1 MSSPMNLV
9 SLTPLLERA
18 YHPGRTA
25 DPLKEESEDV
35 DKPAVATSRR
45 AYLDNLKAVLVTGV
59 IVGHVFIT
67 YGDIGSWAYREPS
80 QNKAFLVPAALFV
93 ALGSLFAM
101 GLFFLIAGWLTPRAL
116 ARKGPAGFIKDRLA
130 RLGPPFLVFLIA
142 VFPLVRWMGDGS
154 GKSLAWFFRDQLKD
168 PDPGP
173 LWFVLVLFLFSAGY
187 AVWRSVRPARP
198 APRPWRPSILA
209 GLAAGIAAATFV
221 VRLRFPIDSHQFLV
235 VHAWQ
240 WPQCLGL
247 FLFGIA
253 CAENG
258 WLDPVPD
265 RLRRPAGLAALAGA
279 AAIVAALIFNMDSLD
294 PLGGGL
300 SWPAALVAV
309 NEGVLATGLSVWLIG
324 LFQRRLDHAGPLAR
338 AMGRAAFGAFVLQAP
353 VAVGLARLAHP
364 LAVAPE
370 LKFLVV
376 APAAVAASFGLALW
390 LTRVPGLKR
399 FL

>member
-1 MSSPMNLV
+1 M
-9 SLTPLLERA
+9 A
-18 YHPGRTA
+18 TA
-25 DPLKEESEDV
+25 SG
-35 DKPAVATSRR
+35 PAPRR
-45 AYLDNLKAVLVTGV
+45 AYLDNLKTVLVTGV
-59 IVGHVFIT
+59 IVGHVFIA

-80 QNKAFLVPAALFV
+80 HNKAFLVPAALFV

-130 RLGPPFLVFLIA
+130 RLCPPFLVFLLA

-154 GKSLAWFFRDQLKD
+154 GKSLAWFFRDQWKD

-187 AVWRSVRPARP
+187 AVWRIFRPVRP
-198 APRPWRPSILA
+198 APRPWRPSILT
-209 GLAAGIAAATFV
+209 GLAAGIAAVTFV

-235 VHAWQ
+235 IHLWQ

-253 CAENG
+253 SAENG

-279 AAIVAALIFNMDSLD
+279 AAIVAALIFNMDSPD
-294 PLGGGL
+294 PLGGGM

-309 NEGVLATGLSVWLIG
+309 SEGVLATGLSVWLIG
-324 LFQRRLDHAGPLAR
+324 LFQRRFDHAGPLAR

-353 VAVGLARLAHP
+353 VAVAFSRLAHP

-376 APAAVAASFGLALW
+376 APAAVAASFGFALLLA
-390 LTRVPGLKR
+390 RVPGLKR

>member
-1 MSSPMNLV
+1 MNM
-9 SLTPLLERA
+9 A
-18 YHPGRTA
+18 AG
-25 DPLKEESEDV
+25 
-35 DKPAVATSRR
+35 PAPRR
-45 AYLDNLKAVLVTGV
+45 AYLDNLKTVLVTGV

-80 QNKAFLVPAALFV
+80 HNKAFLIPAGLFV
-93 ALGSLFAM
+93 ALGALFAM

-173 LWFVLVLFLFSAGY
+173 LWFVLVLFLFSAVY
-187 AVWRSVRPARP
+187 AVWRSVRPVRP
-198 APRPWRPSILA
+198 APRPWRPAILA
-209 GLAAGIAAATFV
+209 GLAAAIAAATFV

-235 VHAWQ
+235 VHIWQ

-279 AAIVAALIFNMDSLD
+279 AAIVAALIFNMESLD

-300 SWPAALVAV
+300 SWPAAIVAV
-309 NEGVLATGLSVWLIG
+309 SEGVLATGLSVWLIG
-324 LFQRRLDHAGPLAR
+324 LFQRRFDHAGPLGR

-353 VAVGLARLAHP
+353 VAVGLSRLAHP

-390 LTRVPGLKR
+390 LTRVTGLKR